1 MTTLLSR
8 KTDAERAK
16 GALEQ
21 AIEDAISRV
30 TPPDE
35 GPDLRARFG
44 DAGSRIGDIG
54 SKLSDIPSR
63 LGEVGGRVGD
73 AGKGIVDSSAET
85 ARAVAREARTLPSL
99 AQAGA
104 ARAREAASGLPIRI
118 QVGQPRRRP
127 ILPLVGLGI
136 ATAAVGAVLA
146 YILDPVVGR
155 TRRAA
160 LRDRLGASARRMGRW
175 SASQG
180 RHIAATTTALRERS
194 RASEPGE
201 PADEVALVSR
211 VKSELFR
218 GTDIDKGAIS
228 VNAERDVVFLRGTAP
243 SDDEVREIGRRV
255 EGIPGVRKVVNLL
268 HVPGA
273 PVPVMSGEEDEAEP
287 PKWAVPH

>member
-1 MTTLLSR
+1 MTTLFSR

-16 GALEQ
+16 GAIEQ
-21 AIEDAISRV
+21 AIEDAVARV
-30 TPPDE
+30 SPPDE
-35 GPDLRARFG
+35 APDVRA
-44 DAGSRIGDIG
+44 
-54 SKLSDIPSR
+54 R
-63 LGEVGGRVGD
+63 LGEVGSRLSDIPGRLGELGGHIGD
-73 AGKGIVDSSAET
+73 AGKGIVESGAET
-85 ARAVAREARTLPSL
+85 ARAVAREAKGLPSL

-104 ARAREAASGLPIRI
+104 ARAREAASGMPIRI
-118 QVGQPRRRP
+118 QVGEPRRRP

-155 TRRAA
+155 SRRAA
-160 LRDRLGASARRMGRW
+160 LRDRLGATARKVGRW

-218 GTDIDKGAIS
+218 DADIDKGAIN

-243 SDDEVREIGRRV
+243 SEDEVRDIGRRV

-273 PVPVMSGEEDEAEP
+273 PVPVMAGEEDEAEP

>member
-1 MTTLLSR
+1 MTTLFSR

-16 GALEQ
+16 GAIEH
-21 AIEDAISRV
+21 AIEDAIARV
-30 TPPDE
+30 SPPDE
-35 GPDLRARFG
+35 APDVRARLEEV
-44 DAGSRIGDIG
+44 G
-54 SKLSDIPSR
+54 SKLSDIPGR
-63 LGEVGGRVGD
+63 LGELGGHIGD
-73 AGKGIVDSSAET
+73 AGKGIVESGAET
-85 ARAVAREARTLPSL
+85 ARAVAREARGLPSL

-104 ARAREAASGLPIRI
+104 ARAREAASGMPIRI

-155 TRRAA
+155 SRRAA
-160 LRDRLGASARRMGRW
+160 LRDRLGATARRVGRW

-211 VKSELFR
+211 IKSEVFR
-218 GTDIDKGAIS
+218 DTDIDKGAIN

-243 SDDEVREIGRRV
+243 SEDEVRDIGRRV

-273 PVPVMSGEEDEAEP
+273 PVPVMTGEEDEAEP
-287 PKWAVPH
+287 PTWAVPH

>member
-1 MTTLLSR
+1 MTTLFSR

-16 GALEQ
+16 GAIEH
-21 AIEDAISRV
+21 AIEDAIARV
-30 TPPDE
+30 SPPDE
-35 GPDLRARFG
+35 APDVRARLEEV
-44 DAGSRIGDIG
+44 G
-54 SKLSDIPSR
+54 SKLSDIPGR
-63 LGEVGGRVGD
+63 LGELGGHIGD
-73 AGKGIVDSSAET
+73 AGKGIVESGAET
-85 ARAVAREARTLPSL
+85 ARAVAREAKGLPSL

-104 ARAREAASGLPIRI
+104 ARAREAASGMPIRI

-155 TRRAA
+155 SRRAA
-160 LRDRLGASARRMGRW
+160 LRDRLGATARRVGRW

-211 VKSELFR
+211 IKSEVFR
-218 GTDIDKGAIS
+218 DTDIDKGAIN

-243 SDDEVREIGRRV
+243 SEDEVRDIGRRV

-273 PVPVMSGEEDEAEP
+273 PVPVMTGEEDEAEGP
-287 PKWAVPH
+287 TWAVPH